1 MDLLERPQRRG
12 DLPLR
17 PLDLCGGSG
26 GLGWLG
32 LGGFGLLTLTAL
44 WPSSFTPF
52 FRVRSADFRPDFW
65 LLGGLLGVLLPP
77 GGGGGLGEALG
88 AALLAVVAW
97 VEGLWLLSGRQ
108 RGIFPQQVSYLFS
121 LLNPPLW
128 ASNPKTSLLGAVDL
142 RSPEMMVR
150 FSRLIE
156 AGWPRSCSIWS
167 ESKMPAGC
175 AMCDQEATDLL
186 VSERDTE
193 KHSDQ
198 LTDT

>member
-1 MDLLERPQRRG
+1 MDVWA
-12 DLPLR
+12 
-17 PLDLCGGSG
+17 LDWLDSG
-26 GLGWLG
+26 P
-32 LGGFGLLTLTAL
+32 TLAAL
-44 WPSSFTPF
+44 WPPSFTPF
-52 FRVRSADFRPDFW
+52 ASDRPIFGPILELVG
-65 LLGGLLGVLLPP
+65 LLGLLGVLLLPR
-77 GGGGGLGEALG
+77 GVGGGLGEALG

-186 VSERDTE
+186 VSERETQRNTVT
-193 KHSDQ
+193 S
-198 LTDT
+198 